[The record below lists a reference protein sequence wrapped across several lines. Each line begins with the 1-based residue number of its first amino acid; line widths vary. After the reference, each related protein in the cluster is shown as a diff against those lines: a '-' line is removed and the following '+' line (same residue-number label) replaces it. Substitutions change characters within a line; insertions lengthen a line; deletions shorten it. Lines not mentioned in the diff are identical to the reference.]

1 MHQFSKMKI
10 IKELV
15 LIISFIF
22 LPLASGLHAGENQA
36 AVSVVDSLHQA
47 LIKAM
52 QTPESFSERYAQLSP
67 VIENTFDTPV
77 IARVILS
84 RYWNDLDETQQSAF
98 IERFD
103 DLSISNYASKFDD
116 FGGEKFRLLG
126 QQELKKGRLVIKTE
140 LVKPDGEAVR
150 FDYILHEREGKW
162 LIISVIADGVNDLS
176 LKRSEYG
183 TIMENDGFDVL
194 LAEIDKKIQALKA
207 SE

>member
-150 FDYILHEREGKW
+150 FDYILHE
-162 LIISVIADGVNDLS
+162 
-176 LKRSEYG
+176 
-183 TIMENDGFDVL
+183 
-194 LAEIDKKIQALKA
+194 
-207 SE
+207 

>member
-10 IKELV
+10 IKKLV
-15 LIISFIF
+15 LFISFIF
-22 LPLASGLHAGENQA
+22 LPLGSGLHAGENQA

>member
-1 MHQFSKMKI
+1 MKI

-15 LIISFIF
+15 LIITFIF

>member
-1 MHQFSKMKI
+1 MKI
-10 IKELV
+10 IKKLV
-15 LIISFIF
+15 LIILSIF
-22 LPLASGLHAGENQA
+22 LPLGSGLHAGENQA

-52 QTPESFSERYAQLSP
+52 QTPESFSERYVQLSP

-126 QQELKKGRLVIKTE
+126 QQELKKGRLVVKTE

-150 FDYILHEREGKW
+150 FDYILHEREGQW

>member
-10 IKELV
+10 IKKFV

-22 LPLASGLHAGENQA
+22 LPLGSGLHAGENQA

-67 VIENTFDTPV
+67 VIENTFDTPI

-126 QQELKKGRLVIKTE
+126 QQELKKGRLVVKTE

-194 LAEIDKKIQALKA
+194 LAEIDKKIQALKS

>member
-1 MHQFSKMKI
+1 MKI

>member
-1 MHQFSKMKI
+1 MKI
-10 IKELV
+10 IKKLV

-22 LPLASGLHAGENQA
+22 LSLSSGLHAGENQA